1 MNLILG
7 SGLIGNL
14 ARKILGG
21 SWEWAPFKRSRY
33 FSFEIPFADNFVV
46 FDKTVD
52 DFMRQFGNQTP
63 IFYKRPISYQGM
75 LMYQDL
81 PIVQDPYL
89 RKLYGD
95 DVPPLAKTLLRS
107 TFTIY
112 PMSALEL
119 HHALEEQ
126 HKDLVG
132 TGVRKFGEVN
142 EIDLNTKTITC
153 FHKTTGQATKF
164 EFDKVIS
171 TIPLNALFRL
181 CKLSDSSLKAKA
193 ICYYHIATDAVDLEG
208 AEQSLVADLDIKF
221 FNVYRTKK
229 NHYVF
234 CTFEPL
240 ENPLQYFGGIL
251 NFKIDILEARR
262 IEDALPISL
271 APDLSFLASKG
282 ITCVGSNAQWDDL
295 MDVSSCVKR
304 LLTRV

>member
-14 ARKILGG
+14 ARKILDK

-81 PIVQDPYL
+81 PISQDPYL

-95 DVPPLAKTLLRS
+95 GVPPLANTLLKS

-119 HHALEEQ
+119 HKTLERQ
-126 HKDLVG
+126 HETSIKPAVQ
-132 TGVRKFGEVN
+132 KFGEIV
-142 EIDLNTKTITC
+142 EIDLNTKVITC
-153 FHKTTGQATKF
+153 LHKQLGQVTKL
-164 EFDKVIS
+164 EYDKIVS
-171 TIPLNALFRL
+171 TIPLNALYRL

-208 AEQSLVADLDIKF
+208 AEQALVADLDIKF
-221 FNVYRTKK
+221 FNVYQTKK
-229 NHYVF
+229 HHFIF
-234 CTFEPL
+234 CTFDPL

-251 NFKIDILEARR
+251 NYKIDILEARR
-262 IEDALPISL
+262 IEDALPISTK
-271 APDLSFLASKG
+271 PDLSFLESKG
-282 ITCVGSNAQWDDL
+282 ITCVGSNAQWDDF
-295 MDVSSCVKR
+295 MDVSSCLKR